1 MGPWGGPA
9 GGPWPGPFAGRGGGN
24 ELEGLGGHSEYSSRI
39 QAAVAYAGVFDFIAR
54 FTDEKH
60 TALQPGVKAKILQ
73 NGAWVGP
80 PFSAFDSDWL
90 RASAVNYVDADDP
103 PMLFLQCKDDTTVP
117 WRQSQEM
124 YEKLKEAGV
133 EVSIRYYETG
143 GHGFNGLG
151 DTPMEDMVRFF
162 RQTL

>member
-1 MGPWGGPA
+1 MNL
-9 GGPWPGPFAGRGGGN
+9 GRTPCRDGGGN